1 LGGSVSAS
9 SPSLAEHAHLMK
21 LVIHNGARV
30 WGGNEKW
37 MLTVA
42 QGLVRRGHT
51 VVVCC
56 RRGGDVARRMAAAG
70 IGVADARPGA
80 GLDLPRALG
89 FARWLRR
96 ERPDAVLL
104 TSWKGGAW
112 GAWAARR
119 AGVPRVVVRLG
130 IVRVPRRWDAV
141 RWFRHRV
148 DALIVNAPEIAEA
161 WRREAAWFPADRI
174 HLVLN
179 GIQPA
184 AIDRHRAAAR
194 LRQEV
199 GADAGT
205 LLIGAAGHV
214 THRKGFDVLLDAFA
228 RAGLADARVVVA
240 GDGPELASLR
250 RRARELGI
258 AERVHWLGHRDD
270 VAEVLAGCGVFVLS
284 SRNEGMANV
293 MLEAMAAGTPVI
305 ASEIAGVRTALG
317 DDADGA
323 SAGWMVPPEDAD
335 ALAAALRQVAALLR
349 DDPAS
354 VGARTGEALRRV
366 RDRFG
371 VQRMVAEAE
380 AVLLGRAVD
389 EHVVAPA
396 TPPVSALASAGA
408 DAAAA
413 ERD

>member
-1 LGGSVSAS
+1 
-9 SPSLAEHAHLMK
+9 MK
-21 LVIHNGARV
+21 LVIHNAARV

-42 QGLVRRGHT
+42 RGLARRGHD
-51 VVVCC
+51 VVVAC
-56 RRGGDVARRMAAAG
+56 RRGGEVARRMGEAG
-70 IGVADARPGA
+70 IRVCDVRPGT
-80 GLDLPRALG
+80 GLDLPRAVR

-119 AGVPRVVVRLG
+119 AGVPRVAVRLG
-130 IVRVPRRWDAV
+130 IVRVPRRWDLV
-141 RWFRHRV
+141 RWFRRGV

-161 WRREAAWFPADRI
+161 WRRGAAWFPADRI

-179 GIQPA
+179 GIAPA
-184 AIDRHRAAAR
+184 SMGRDQAAAR
-194 LRQEV
+194 LREEV
-199 GADAGT
+199 GADAGA

-228 RAGLADARVVVA
+228 RAGLADARVVLV
-240 GDGPELASLR
+240 GDGPEVPELR

-258 AERVHWLGHRDD
+258 AERVHWLGRRDD

-305 ASEIAGVRTALG
+305 ASEIAGVRTAVG
-317 DDADGA
+317 ADGGGA
-323 SAGWMVPPEDAD
+323 PAGWMVPPEDAD
-335 ALAAALRQVAALLR
+335 ALAAALRQVATLLR
-349 DDPAS
+349 DDPAA
-354 VGARTGEALRRV
+354 VHARTAEALRRV
-366 RDRFG
+366 RERFG
-371 VQRMVAEAE
+371 VERMVDEAE
-380 AVLLGRAVD
+380 AVLFGRTVD
-389 EHVVAPA
+389 RD
-396 TPPVSALASAGA
+396 
-408 DAAAA
+408 DAAADA
-413 ERD
+413 ETAVKSD